1 MEEFKIKKIQIW
13 QGVCVLL
20 IITLI
25 FSIITNGFK
34 FTYFNKNNVKTKAE
48 KFFELTLA
56 DKGTFQINEFK
67 ENKGLYFLSGNLNG
81 KEFNSYLSQDGSLL
95 FPYVI
100 ELDKIDTKGISNEL
114 TINTTNK

>member
-1 MEEFKIKKIQIW
+1 M
-13 QGVCVLL
+13 
-20 IITLI
+20 
-25 FSIITNGFK
+25 
-34 FTYFNKNNVKTKAE
+34 
-48 KFFELTLA
+48 
-56 DKGTFQINEFK
+56 DEFK